1 MFLECQLCGSSSINS
16 EEQQFAF
23 ILCFLSLK
31 LNFQN
36 HFTYQLGQQF
46 SNSLVWRQ
54 NGVRQRARRPASVL
68 AAPVYLILCLCLCVC
83 VCMRVCMCVC
93 VCVQILSRHS
103 FAERLFVSNK
113 LKNHQYSLSSK
124 QPFKQLLSTCFMFK
138 ET

>member
-1 MFLECQLCGSSSINS
+1 MFLACQLCGSSSINS

-23 ILCFLSLK
+23 MLCFLSLK
-31 LNFQN
+31 LNFQTIL
-36 HFTYQLGQQF
+36 HISQGSRFQKW
-46 SNSLVWRQ
+46 SQ
-54 NGVRQRARRPASVL
+54 NGARQRASRPASVL
-68 AAPVYLILCLCLCVC
+68 AAPVYLILCLCVCACVC
-83 VCMRVCMCVC
+83 VCMRACVC

-103 FAERLFVSNK
+103 FAKRLFVSNK